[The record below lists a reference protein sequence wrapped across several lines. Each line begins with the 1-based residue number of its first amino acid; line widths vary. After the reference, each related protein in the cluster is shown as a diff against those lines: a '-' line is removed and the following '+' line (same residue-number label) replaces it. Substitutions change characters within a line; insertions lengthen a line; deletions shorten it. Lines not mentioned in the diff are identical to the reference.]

1 MPGSTI
7 EERLSNVELA
17 LAEFIIQTN
26 KVIHRMEKDTQ
37 ALKEEMREFKE
48 EMRGFKEEMREV
60 KEERKGIKE
69 KPEEY
74 KPRIEKLG
82 SDFTTRAIE
91 DRREMNKMW
100 AKLAKKWGT
109 LTRDVFAPAI
119 ESIVEKYFG
128 QEVLEFMSPVWRR
141 RKELNLEEQFE
152 IILATEQQIFLVD
165 TIDAGTPDEKHLIRL
180 AGLVDRF
187 RKLFPEYKKLPV
199 VPILAGL
206 RFDESLYQ
214 PAAEKGILLL
224 GFREWEYLDFLNFD
238 LLHPKAA

>member
-37 ALKEEMREFKE
+37 ALKEERREFKAQA
-48 EMRGFKEEMREV
+48 
-60 KEERKGIKE
+60 E
-69 KPEEY
+69 K
-74 KPRIEKLG
+74 
-82 SDFTTRAIE
+82 
-91 DRREMNKMW
+91 DRRIMNKQRGERANKMGTLVENIIAPGIRPVIARYYGEEVENFMPRVQRRDKKTKILGEFDVVAVTSKHVFLVETKSAPKLNHLDEMN
-100 AKLAKKWGT
+100 T
-109 LTRDVFAPAI
+109 L
-119 ESIVEKYFG
+119 VE
-128 QEVLEFMSPVWRR
+128 
-141 RKELNLEEQFE
+141 
-152 IILATEQQIFLVD
+152 
-165 TIDAGTPDEKHLIRL
+165 
-180 AGLVDRF
+180 RF

-206 RFDESLYQ
+206 RFDESFYQ